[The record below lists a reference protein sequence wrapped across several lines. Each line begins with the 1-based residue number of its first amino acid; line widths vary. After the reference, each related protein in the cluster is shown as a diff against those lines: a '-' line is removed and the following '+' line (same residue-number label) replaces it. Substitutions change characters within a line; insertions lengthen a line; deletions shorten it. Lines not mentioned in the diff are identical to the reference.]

1 MDVLDVLL
9 IEYIGIFILA
19 LAYAVVTLSSK

>member
-1 MDVLDVLL
+1 MDVLDVFL

-19 LAYAVVTLSSK
+19 LAYAVVKLSSK